1 MREQSEELVGIAI
14 PRVDRWLD
22 GVTLDAHA
30 TITVR
35 INLAE
40 TNHKLRKQDIA
51 LEILC
56 AVNGWQCLT
65 HNHHQKGSRSET
77 DCATP
82 KHRKLYFK
90 QAAGGGQML
99 DEVTELAR

>member
-51 LEILC
+51 LDILC
-56 AVNGWQCLT
+56 AVNGWQRLT
-65 HNHHQKGSRSET
+65 HNHHQKGGRSET
-77 DCATP
+77 DSIQ

-90 QAAGGGQML
+90 QAAGVGQIL
-99 DEVTELAR
+99 DEVTEFAR